1 MRLRVIF
8 SKGGALRYIGHL
20 DLQRIWER
28 TIRRANLPLAYT
40 QGFHPGPKLQLAAA
54 LPLGCLGREEMLDM
68 WLQEGFQAG
77 GEDEDS
83 EKKLCERLIGA
94 APAGLKTYHIYRVE
108 DGCPALQT
116 QVIASEYAVEILDPF
131 DLKEL
136 QGRLGSLMESKDL
149 PRVRR
154 GKPYDLRPL
163 IEAMEIEA
171 PSKHKSIS
179 IKIRLAAREGATGR
193 PDEVIAALGISPEST
208 RVERLRIILK
218 DDKK

>member
-28 TIRRANLPLAYT
+28 TIRRADLPLAYS

-54 LPLGCLGREEMLDM
+54 LPLGCLGRAEILDM
-68 WLQEGFQAG
+68 WLQEEFQWD
-77 GEDEDS
+77 GEGEGS
-83 EKKLCERLIGA
+83 EKKLCGHLQAA
-94 APAGLKTYHIYRVE
+94 APDGLQISHVYNVD
-108 DGCPALQT
+108 DGLPALQT
-116 QVIASEYAVEILDPF
+116 QVIASEYAVEILDPI
-131 DLKEL
+131 DQGEL
-136 QGRLGSLMESKDL
+136 QGRVDNLMESKVL
-149 PRVRR
+149 PRERR

-163 IEAMEIEA
+163 LEAMEIKS
-171 PSKHKSIS
+171 PSTEKPIS
-179 IKIRLAAREGATGR
+179 IKMILAGREGATGR

-218 DDKK
+218 GDRE